1 MGGSPASLQCSL
13 SLGGCQLCILSV
25 SPVPAMP
32 DGCQPHIPAVADG
45 CQPHIPT
52 GQAEVPVWCSR
63 FCSAGSCMQCPRVP
77 AVRGRQC
84 PCIGG
89 TQCSCVWVVRSCLG
103 VWLAPIGLLAAGCLQ
118 STLLL
123 CLVGSNYSWCGDEE
137 GGQWQEW
144 LPASDRAEV
153 SMTGLLTPAGR
164 CRNFANWDGS
174 FGALEAARS
183 QPQQPLPFGSFA
195 RTMCSPTWRSGIS
208 QGSGLVPNL
217 RCLCLLQLPCSA
229 G

>member
-1 MGGSPASLQCSL
+1 MGGSPAPLQCPV
-13 SLGGCQLCILSV
+13 SLGGFQPCIPSM
-25 SPVPAMP
+25 SHAPAVL
-32 DGCQPHIPAVADG
+32 DGCQPHIPA
-45 CQPHIPT
+45 
-52 GQAEVPVWCSR
+52 GQAALPAWCSR
-63 FCSAGSCMQCPRVP
+63 FCGAGSCVQCPCVP

-84 PCIGG
+84 PCTGG

-103 VWLAPIGLLAAGCLQ
+103 VWPAPIGLLAAGCLQ

-164 CRNFANWDGS
+164 CRNFASWDGS
-174 FGALEAARS
+174 FGAPGAAPAAPSLREPCQDHV
-183 QPQQPLPFGSFA
+183 QPHTAQWDEPGK
-195 RTMCSPTWRSGIS
+195 W
-208 QGSGLVPNL
+208 
-217 RCLCLLQLPCSA
+217 A
-229 G
+229 GP